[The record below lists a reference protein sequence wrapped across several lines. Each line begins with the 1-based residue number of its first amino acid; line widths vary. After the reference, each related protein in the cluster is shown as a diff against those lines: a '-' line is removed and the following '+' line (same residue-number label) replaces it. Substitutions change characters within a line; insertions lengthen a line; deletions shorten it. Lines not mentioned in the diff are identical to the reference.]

1 MSAYPK
7 SPPLRELTPR
17 QMQWIAGGYALTLST
32 MPGQTIFI
40 AQFNTSFREVFGLSH
55 GTFGGLYTAGTL
67 ASAFCLVF
75 AGVLADRV
83 GARWLAVATLA
94 GLAATALLVASLTHV
109 AMLVVAIAG
118 LRFFGQGML
127 THVAMTTMSRWFNR
141 FRGRAL
147 SFAGLGFTTGEAILP
162 FTITLAIATYGWRN
176 VWTGTALVLIAIS
189 APLAF
194 FLFRDPPDGKRA
206 LARGAVNP
214 DAPPAAGPT
223 GAQWTRG
230 RVLRDPL
237 FFLIIAGT
245 MAPPAIG
252 TLFIFHQGHLA
263 AIKGWDLTV
272 LTAFFPIMSVSV
284 VTASIVAGFLV
295 DRFGA
300 WQLVPMLLLPLGA
313 GCLVLATLTPI
324 WVIPLFLLLFGM
336 TTGLMPPLLGALW
349 AEVYG
354 TAHLGA
360 VRSLATAALVSASAV
375 GPGIAGLLIDIGIEL
390 NVQAFGYALYCFAG
404 TALFVAI
411 RPRFRTRII
420 ETTRGPVPAQAPIA
434 G

>member
-1 MSAYPK
+1 MSPYPK

-17 QMQWIAGGYALTLST
+17 QLQWIAGGYVLTLST

-40 AQFNTSFREVFGLSH
+40 AQFNTSLRDAFGLSH
-55 GTFGGLYTAGTL
+55 GAFGGLYTAGTL

-75 AGVLADRV
+75 AGVLADRM
-83 GARWLAVATLA
+83 GARRLAIATLVC
-94 GLAATALLVASLTHV
+94 LAATALFMASLTHV
-109 AMLVVAIAG
+109 ATLVAAIAM

-127 THVAMTTMSRWFNR
+127 THVAMTTISRWFNR

-147 SFAGLGFTTGEAILP
+147 SFVGLGFTTGEAILP
-162 FTITLAIATYGWRN
+162 FTITLAIATFGWRE
-176 VWTGTALVLIAIS
+176 VWMGTALVLLAVS
-189 APLAF
+189 APLAWL
-194 FLFRDPPDGKRA
+194 LFRDPPDGKRA

-214 DAPPAAGPT
+214 DAPPAGGPT

-237 FFLIIAGT
+237 FFLILAGT

-252 TLFIFHQGHLA
+252 TLFIFHQAHLA
-263 AIKGWDLTV
+263 AIKGWDIII
-272 LTAFFPIMSVSV
+272 LTASFPVMSVSV
-284 VTASIVAGFLV
+284 VAASIVAGFFV

-300 WQLVPMLLLPLGA
+300 WQLVPALLLPLGA
-313 GCLVLATLTPI
+313 GCLVLATLTPV
-324 WVIPLFLLLFGM
+324 WVIPVFLLLFGM
-336 TTGLMPPLLGALW
+336 TIGLMAPVLGALW

-375 GPGIAGLLIDIGIEL
+375 GPGIAGLLIDLGIEL
-390 NVQAFGYALYCFAG
+390 DVQGFGYALYCFAG
-404 TALFVAI
+404 AALFVAI
-411 RPRFRTRII
+411 RPRFRTRVI
-420 ETTRGPVPAQAPIA
+420 ETTQQPVRDEVPIA